1 MTSLRY
7 VPWGDRRHV
16 IEQSHSRQTVASVDP
31 SSLNSTPRNGASAT
45 EKNSSSCGGGADV
58 AAEHR
63 VRLATMMDLVLE
75 QMQQKAVRTLL
86 LHACAAVYVNN
97 PIGGGFVQ
105 HLAPLVQ
112 PAGGAYSEP
121 ARDAGLRIDH
131 LLLSPPLAK
140 RLTVAGVDREV

>member
-1 MTSLRY
+1 M
-7 VPWGDRRHV
+7 
-16 IEQSHSRQTVASVDP
+16 
-31 SSLNSTPRNGASAT
+31 
-45 EKNSSSCGGGADV
+45 
-58 AAEHR
+58 
-63 VRLATMMDLVLE
+63 RLATLMDLVLE